1 MLMLLEGNIAAG
13 KTTLGERLAASGR
26 FAFYPEPLAQW
37 QTGYAANLLERF
49 YADTPRWAFTMQI
62 GAFVTRANAL
72 AQRRPGA
79 HSVFERSI
87 YCDRHVFAKN
97 LYEQGLLDETEWGV
111 YVQFWE
117 YAAAAV
123 PRPDAILYLRTPAE
137 ECYRRLQVR
146 ARAEEST
153 VSLDYLRQLEAQHD
167 AWLLGPAPEAP
178 VIRLD
183 GERAWS
189 PDDILRRLQ
198 DVTLA
203 QSDEGAASAPAPA
216 AARILIVDDEWAN
229 REMLRAY
236 LRRAGYQV
244 EEANSGEQALEQ
256 AAKDAPALIML
267 DVQLPVMDGYE
278 TCRRLKRDPATR
290 GIPVLMITAHN
301 DGDTEQARTAGA
313 SGVVRKPFDAQALL
327 DTIGRLLSRK

>member
-1 MLMLLEGNIAAG
+1 MLVLLEGNIAAG

-111 YVQFWE
+111 YAQFWE

-123 PRPDAILYLRTPAE
+123 PHPDAILYLRTPAE

-153 VSLDYLRQLEAQHD
+153 VSLEYLQQLEAQHD

-178 VIRLD
+178 VVRLD
-183 GERAWS
+183 GEREWS
-189 PDDILRRLQ
+189 PEDVLRHLQ
-198 DVTLA
+198 DAL
-203 QSDEGAASAPAPA
+203 SGRGNGAAAPA
-216 AARILIVDDEWAN
+216 AKRILIVDDEWSN
-229 REMLRAY
+229 REMLSAY
-236 LRRAGYQV
+236 LKRAGYHV

-256 AAKDAPALIML
+256 VAKQAPALIML
-267 DVQLPVMDGYE
+267 DVQMPAMDGYE
-278 TCRRLKRDPATR
+278 TCRRLKLNPATR
-290 GIPVLMITAHN
+290 GIPVLMLTAHE
-301 DGDTEQARTAGA
+301 DGDTEQARAVGA
-313 SGVVRKPFDAQALL
+313 SGVVRKPFDVQVLL
-327 DTIGRLLSRK
+327 ATIHRLLKRR